1 VGDVRLH
8 GAIDS
13 GPGMRSGVPCS
24 SGAGHVPVHLDGM
37 RVAVVVGSE
46 PETRAVVLRSDGG
59 GVDAPIHSD
68 GVCRVPSKAGGGLD
82 LRCALVT
89 DMDGTRAVDMGGSE
103 SDMCAGASST
113 GTAVNPLV
121 VVVYLP
127 LTARSVSDT
136 SVSTN

>member
-1 VGDVRLH
+1 VRLR

-24 SGAGHVPVHLDGM
+24 SGTGHVPVHLDGM

-46 PETRAVVLRSDGG
+46 PETHVVVSRSDGG
-59 GVDAPIHSD
+59 GVHVPIHSD
-68 GVCRVPSKAGGGLD
+68 GVCRMPSKAGGGLD
-82 LRCALVT
+82 PRCTLVA
-89 DMDGTRAVDMGGSE
+89 DIDGARAVDTGGSE
-103 SDMCAGASST
+103 SDTCVGASST

>member
-1 VGDVRLH
+1 VGDVRLC
-8 GAIDS
+8 GAIDCGLGMHS
-13 GPGMRSGVPCS
+13 GAPCL
-24 SGAGHVPVHLDGM
+24 SGAGHVPVRLDSM

-46 PETRAVVLRSDGG
+46 PEMCTIVSRSDGG
-59 GVDAPIHSD
+59 GVDVPIHSD
-68 GVCRVPSKAGGGLD
+68 GVCRVPSKAGGRLD
-82 LRCALVT
+82 LRCALVA
-89 DMDGTRAVDMGGSE
+89 DIDGARAVDTGGSE
-103 SDMCAGASST
+103 SDVCVGASST

>member
-1 VGDVRLH
+1 MGDVRLR
-8 GAIDS
+8 GAVCS
-13 GPGMRSGVPCS
+13 GPGTRSGAPCL

-46 PETRAVVLRSDGG
+46 PETRVVVSCLDSG
-59 GVDAPIHSD
+59 GVDVPIHSD
-68 GVCRVPSKAGGGLD
+68 GVRHVPSKAGGRLD
-82 LRCALVT
+82 PRCALVA
-89 DMDGTRAVDMGGSE
+89 DMDGVRAVDTGGSE
-103 SDMCAGASST
+103 SDVCAGASST

-127 LTARSVSDT
+127 LTAQSVSDT